1 MIPRQPSSEYWLPKI
16 EVSSFWD
23 SFVSRYLFDTSA
35 RSEVSSIHTIPEEG
49 TFIEDYGL
57 LEDDDSI
64 VSCKDVEDERDI
76 ESHPPTLQR
85 ARSSKSIKDQNLVSI
100 PFFRLHSLA
109 EYSRSLGL
117 GQTILQTL

>member
-1 MIPRQPSSEYWLPKI
+1 MISRQPSSEWVLPKI
-16 EVSSFWD
+16 EVTSFWD

-35 RSEVSSIHTIPEEG
+35 RSEVSSIYTIPEEG
-49 TFIEDYGL
+49 AFIEDYGL

-64 VSCKDVEDERDI
+64 ISSKDVGDERDI
-76 ESHPPTLQR
+76 ESHPATLQR
-85 ARSSKSIKDQNLVSI
+85 ARSSKSIEDQNVVSV
-100 PFFRLHSLA
+100 PYFRLRFLA

>member
-1 MIPRQPSSEYWLPKI
+1 MISRQPSSEYGLPKI

-35 RSEVSSIHTIPEEG
+35 RSEISSIYTISEEG
-49 TFIEDYGL
+49 GFIEDYGL

-64 VSCKDVEDERDI
+64 VSRKDVEDERDI
-76 ESHPPTLQR
+76 ESHAATLQR
-85 ARSSKSIKDQNLVSI
+85 ARSSKSIEDQNLVSV
-100 PFFRLHSLA
+100 PFFRSRFLA